1 MHTPGLHKKKKR
13 PLSGKK
19 RMKNFRKRISEG
31 EASPEVV
38 ERQKEIA
45 RKSYESKKAK
55 RAKEKTEYQ
64 EAIAKRDSL
73 LLELDETKQKL
84 ADLVREGARQY
95 VPGAGCSLPA
105 GGNPVRLPEAGCPRD
120 AVSEATSTLAREVR
134 PTKAS

>member
-1 MHTPGLHKKKKR
+1 MVKTKRSRPRDPANAEWIPTTRSGKPLASETPVVMHTPGLHKKKKR

-84 ADLVREGARQY
+84 ADAEFKCEGLMS
-95 VPGAGCSLPA
+95 V
-105 GGNPVRLPEAGCPRD
+105 N
-120 AVSEATSTLAREVR
+120 
-134 PTKAS
+134 